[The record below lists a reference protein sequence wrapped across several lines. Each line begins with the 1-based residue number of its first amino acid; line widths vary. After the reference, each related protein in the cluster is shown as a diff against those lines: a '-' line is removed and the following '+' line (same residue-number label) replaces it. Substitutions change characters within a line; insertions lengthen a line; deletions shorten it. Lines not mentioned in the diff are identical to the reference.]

1 MTLFD
6 HPLINRL
13 IEALSWTILHSFW
26 QISVVVL
33 VSSILLILF
42 RKNSS
47 RLRYGITFLSFCFII
62 GWSGLTFIEYFTTT
76 DLLGELSSTDNFEE
90 IFISANNTIE
100 QQNLFS
106 SLNGK
111 IVELA
116 SELLSFTPDANIV
129 VICWLLGVVFLA
141 LKLAGG
147 FLFLN
152 FKTRKGRV
160 KADISLIDLVNRM
173 INKMHIKQTV
183 RVFYSLNITVPS
195 VVGVLKP
202 VILFPIGMLS
212 GIPVNQVE
220 AIIAHELAHIKRL
233 DVLVNIFQSVV
244 EVIFFFHPG
253 VWWLSKAMR
262 IEREN
267 CSDDLALKVSD
278 EPITYIKALSNIE
291 EFRLTKSNI
300 MVALSNNKEH
310 LLSRIKRMI
319 TGKNQTLTSPTYILA
334 IALMLIGILSF
345 KPAEH
350 ISPEV
355 GSTIEY
361 LNDYIGLSSS
371 MQSENMEFEPEYQAT
386 ESFIFVR
393 DTTKKKSP
401 SKKSEKELHRALEEK
416 EEMEHDKDFDH
427 NAEIDFDHDELMK
440 EVQDALIDVQE
451 NLKDIHFDFDFDKTM
466 DKLSDFEFHI
476 DDFEFPDSIEMRRI
490 REELKRSAEEF
501 KDFSQEDLQIDIDQ
515 IRMEMKVAME
525 KLKEEMD
532 EFKENDWKKM
542 KEEIHKSIE
551 DWKKSEEY
559 RKLDTN
565 KVISYDLEN
574 FKNNAFE
581 ANQKAMLVM
590 QSRIKIQETY
600 KFDLQQRQK
609 LIEKIKLQHMKEFQK
624 QISELEDQ
632 KVLL

>member
-1 MTLFD
+1 M
-6 HPLINRL
+6 
-13 IEALSWTILHSFW
+13 
-26 QISVVVL
+26 
-33 VSSILLILF
+33 
-42 RKNSS
+42 
-47 RLRYGITFLSFCFII
+47 
-62 GWSGLTFIEYFTTT
+62 
-76 DLLGELSSTDNFEE
+76 ELS
-90 IFISANNTIE
+90 
-100 QQNLFS
+100 
-106 SLNGK
+106 
-111 IVELA
+111 

-267 CSDDLALKVSD
+267 CSDDLALKVCD

-319 TGKNQTLTSPTYILA
+319 TGKNQTLTSPIYIVA

-371 MQSENMEFEPEYQAT
+371 MQSENMEFEPEYQAA

-393 DTTKKKSP
+393 DTTKKKST
-401 SKKSEKELHRALEEK
+401 SKKSEKELQKALEEK

-427 NAEIDFDHDELMK
+427 DVEIDFDHDELIK
-440 EVQDALIDVQE
+440 ELQDALIDVQE

-476 DDFEFPDSIEMRRI
+476 DEFEFPDSIEMRRI

-532 EFKENDWKKM
+532 EFKESDWEKM
-542 KEEIHKSIE
+542 KEEIQKSIE

-559 RKLDTN
+559 RKLDTI
-565 KVISYDLEN
+565 KVMSYDLEN
-574 FKNNAFE
+574 LKNNALE

-590 QSRIKIQETY
+590 QSRINIQETH
-600 KFDLQQRQK
+600 KFDLQHRQK
-609 LIEKIKLQHMKEFQK
+609 LMKEIKLQQHERVSKAD
-624 QISELEDQ
+624 I
-632 KVLL
+632 